1 MKKLAIIVTESFSSL
16 RGQANAELSR
26 IKALRKISNMQIDV
40 YSFAIYEGWLVRKL
54 RHTAKEETPL
64 SKIVEDVKISF
75 KWRKFSLIDYVLT
88 VKLNK
93 APIVNRNWMLKYV
106 DMFAGYDLIMSH
118 SADCG
123 ELLMAIR
130 DKYKIP
136 FYVTWHGS
144 DIHTWPFSSRYAWS
158 YTKKILDNA
167 EINFMVS
174 KALLETANKIST
186 KENKMV
192 LYNGYDDTKFVRYED
207 SKRVLLKQKYHVVG
221 KKVVAFAGN
230 LLAIKN
236 PMSLPEIFNNVYK
249 NYCGD
254 VKFWILGS
262 GKYQEPLRKRFAD
275 YKLPVEFCGNVS
287 NEEMPD
293 RYNCI
298 DVLVLPSLNEG
309 LPLVTVEA
317 LACGAN
323 AVGSC
328 VGGIPEVLG
337 EENVFSLGDMF
348 TYNIA
353 DRIVY
358 LLNNRIE
365 QKLKPCFSWERTA
378 ELESKIYHQNIQ

>member
-1 MKKLAIIVTESFSSL
+1 MTESFSSL

-158 YTKKILDNA
+158 YTKKYWTMQRLILWLVKPCWKQR
-167 EINFMVS
+167 IKS
-174 KALLETANKIST
+174 LQ
-186 KENKMV
+186 
-192 LYNGYDDTKFVRYED
+192 
-207 SKRVLLKQKYHVVG
+207 KRTRWFYIM
-221 KKVVAFAGN
+221 AMMIRN
-230 LLAIKN
+230 LLDMRIQR
-236 PMSLPEIFNNVYK
+236 E
-249 NYCGD
+249 
-254 VKFWILGS
+254 
-262 GKYQEPLRKRFAD
+262 
-275 YKLPVEFCGNVS
+275 
-287 NEEMPD
+287 
-293 RYNCI
+293 
-298 DVLVLPSLNEG
+298 
-309 LPLVTVEA
+309 
-317 LACGAN
+317 
-323 AVGSC
+323 SC
-328 VGGIPEVLG
+328 
-337 EENVFSLGDMF
+337 
-348 TYNIA
+348 
-353 DRIVY
+353 
-358 LLNNRIE
+358 
-365 QKLKPCFSWERTA
+365 
-378 ELESKIYHQNIQ
+378 